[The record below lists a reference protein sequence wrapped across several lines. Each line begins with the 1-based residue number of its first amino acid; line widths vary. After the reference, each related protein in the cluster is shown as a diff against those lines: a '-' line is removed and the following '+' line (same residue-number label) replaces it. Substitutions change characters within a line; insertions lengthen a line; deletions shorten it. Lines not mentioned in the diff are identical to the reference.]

1 MKILFKQDPQLQKI
15 SLLEQIGIHNCHV
28 KLVRPSLDSRSITPR
43 PHHHTSCE
51 IHLVSTGQQNYC
63 SEEKYYTVDAGNAFI
78 LPPNISHRYLSSA
91 PDTEKYS
98 ITFTATAEA
107 DHLVMHLCRSV
118 RCIKLCAD
126 AQTAV
131 RTLETEAEN
140 PKEYSAAVMECSIF
154 HLLLALARS
163 SGFHEEAKDEHTDED
178 SRVILARQYVQDNI
192 DRPISCPE
200 LASYCHLSQKQLTRL
215 FQLYTSQTPAAYI
228 RSQKVLRI
236 EQLLR
241 ESSYSLKEVS
251 DLLHFASENHFN
263 SFFTKYSGMTPGA
276 FRKMSN
282 RPTQ

>member
-1 MKILFKQDPQLQKI
+1 M
-15 SLLEQIGIHNCHV
+15 
-28 KLVRPSLDSRSITPR
+28 
-43 PHHHTSCE
+43 
-51 IHLVSTGQQNYC
+51 
-63 SEEKYYTVDAGNAFI
+63 
-78 LPPNISHRYLSSA
+78 
-91 PDTEKYS
+91 
-98 ITFTATAEA
+98 
-107 DHLVMHLCRSV
+107 
-118 RCIKLCAD
+118 
-126 AQTAV
+126 
-131 RTLETEAEN
+131 
-140 PKEYSAAVMECSIF
+140 
-154 HLLLALARS
+154 
-163 SGFHEEAKDEHTDED
+163 TDED

-215 FQLYTSQTPAAYI
+215 FLLYTSQTPASYI

-241 ESSYSLKEVS
+241 ETAYSLKEIS

>member
-1 MKILFKQDPQLQKI
+1 MKILYKQVSKLQKI
-15 SLLEQIGIHNCHV
+15 SLLEQIGIQNCHV
-28 KLVRPSLDSRSITPR
+28 KLVRPSLDSHSITPR

-51 IHLVSTGQQNYC
+51 IHLVTTGQQKYC
-63 SEEKYYTVDAGNAFI
+63 SEGNNYTIDAGNLIIF
-78 LPPNISHRYLSSA
+78 PPNISHRYLFSA

-98 ITFTATAEA
+98 IIFTATAGA
-107 DHLVMHLCRSV
+107 DPLVMHLCSCV
-118 RCIKLCAD
+118 RCISLCVEGQA
-126 AQTAV
+126 AV
-131 RTLETEAEN
+131 HALEAEAED
-140 PKEYSAAVMECSIF
+140 PKEYSAAAMECSIF
-154 HLLLALARS
+154 HLLLALARA
-163 SGFHEEAKDEHTDED
+163 SGFREEARAEHTDED

-215 FQLYTSQTPAAYI
+215 FLLYTSQTPASYI

-241 ESSYSLKEVS
+241 ETAYSLKEIS